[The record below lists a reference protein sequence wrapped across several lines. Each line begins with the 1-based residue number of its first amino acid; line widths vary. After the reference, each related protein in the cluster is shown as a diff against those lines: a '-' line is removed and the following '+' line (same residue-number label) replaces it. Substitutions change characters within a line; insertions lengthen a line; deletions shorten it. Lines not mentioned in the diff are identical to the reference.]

1 MDHTELSSCIRA
13 LKMPS
18 MLESFADYAER
29 AAKESWSFERY
40 LYELLNVERE
50 NRNDRRIEK
59 LLRESKLPLSK
70 TLDTLDRTRF
80 SRTIN
85 QQIDALIDGAF
96 LGRSESIL
104 VFGNP
109 GAGKS
114 HTLCAIG
121 HKLVRQGHRV
131 LFKNCEILVQE
142 LLSAKREFVLP
153 ALLRKLARYEALII
167 DDIGYVQQDREEME
181 VLFTLLADRYE
192 RSSTMITSNLPFSGW
207 EKIFKDPMTT
217 AAAIDRIVHHS
228 MILELNLTSYRL
240 EQAKKD
246 KNREK

>member
-1 MDHTELSSCIRA
+1 MDHTELGSCIRA

-18 MLESFADYAER
+18 VLEYFADYAQQ
-29 AAKESWSFERY
+29 ATKEGWSFEKY
-40 LYELLNVERE
+40 LYELLNIERE
-50 NRNDRRIEK
+50 NRKDRRIAK

-85 QQIDALIDGAF
+85 QQIDALIDGSF
-96 LGRSESIL
+96 LDRFENVL
-104 VFGNP
+104 AFGNP

-121 HKLVRQGHRV
+121 HELIQQGHRV

-142 LLSAKREFVLP
+142 LLIAKRDYVLP
-153 ALLRKLARYEALII
+153 ALLRKLGRYEALII

-192 RSSTMITSNLPFSGW
+192 RASTMITSNLPFSGW

-217 AAAIDRIVHHS
+217 AAAIDRLVHHS

-240 EQAKKD
+240 EQAKKE
-246 KNREK
+246 KNNEQ

>member
-50 NRNDRRIEK
+50 NRNNRRIAK

-85 QQIDALIDGAF
+85 QQIDALIDGSF
-96 LGRSESIL
+96 LDRFENVL

-109 GAGKS
+109 GAGNYVK
-114 HTLCAIG
+114 
-121 HKLVRQGHRV
+121 
-131 LFKNCEILVQE
+131 F
-142 LLSAKREFVLP
+142 LL
-153 ALLRKLARYEALII
+153 
-167 DDIGYVQQDREEME
+167 M
-181 VLFTLLADRYE
+181 
-192 RSSTMITSNLPFSGW
+192 
-207 EKIFKDPMTT
+207 
-217 AAAIDRIVHHS
+217 
-228 MILELNLTSYRL
+228 
-240 EQAKKD
+240 
-246 KNREK
+246 

>member
-1 MDHTELSSCIRA
+1 MDYTELSSCIRA

-18 MLESFADYAER
+18 VLEFFADYAER

-50 NRNDRRIEK
+50 NRNNRRIAK

-85 QQIDALIDGAF
+85 QQIDALIDGSF
-96 LGRSESIL
+96 LDRFENVL

-121 HKLVRQGHRV
+121 HELIQQGHRV

-142 LLSAKREFVLP
+142 LLIAKRDFVLP
-153 ALLRKLARYEALII
+153 ALLRKLGRYEALII
-167 DDIGYVQQDREEME
+167 DDIGYVQQNREEME

-192 RSSTMITSNLPFSGW
+192 RASTMITSNLPFSGW
-207 EKIFKDPMTT
+207 ERIFKDPMTT